1 MRGLAISARVMRS
14 VLTVLLL
21 APALAAC
28 GGPAPEPAEDAAP
41 PAAVSEG
48 PAAPEP
54 SSTPTPTPAP
64 NVAVTDLAALVGEY
78 RVAGAG
84 GKGIDLPHGV
94 TARID
99 ENGMIVDSGCVQLS
113 WMWFFEGNR
122 LVTERLFPRASCG
135 RALLPEEEAIVAAMD
150 GATGIGRTPANG
162 VEIGGEDGAVLL
174 FGQ

>member
-1 MRGLAISARVMRS
+1 MRFVGL
-14 VLTVLLL
+14 TLLFL
-21 APALAAC
+21 LAAC
-28 GGPAPEPAEDAAP
+28 GRPEPEPQASER
-41 PAAVSEG
+41 PAAE
-48 PAAPEP
+48 PATASSATSAPSPTAATVTPEP
-54 SSTPTPTPAP
+54 
-64 NVAVTDLAALVGEY
+64 NAAITQLDELVGEY

-84 GKGIDLPHGV
+84 GKDIDLPHGV

-113 WMWFFEGNR
+113 WVWFFEGNR